1 MSSPAPTNR
10 LVSLDAFRG
19 FVMLLMVSSGF
30 GIPTMAK
37 EHPGTFWEMLAPQ
50 FEHRAWQ
57 GCALWDLIQPSF
69 MFMVGL
75 AMAYSY
81 ARRSTAGD
89 GFLKML
95 MHAIIRAVV
104 LVLLAVLL
112 TSNDRTMTQWSF
124 TNVLGQIGLGY
135 VFLFLLWTLGWEMQV
150 AAIVII
156 LAGYWWWFFWHSVPG
171 AAFDGGAADK
181 VGAAGV
187 LQGFFSHWNAHTN
200 AAADFD
206 RWFLNL
212 FPHKEP
218 FRLNEGGYQTLN
230 FVPSLATMLMGL
242 VTGRYLH
249 LSKDARQTCARLVVT
264 GVILLMAG
272 FIAGILICPVVKRI
286 WTPSWVL
293 FSGGWVLLLLAFFFW
308 LVEIAGQKKLVFPLV
323 VVGMN
328 SIFIYVAK
336 QLSTGWIR
344 HTLQVHFGKAV
355 LGTDIFA
362 GPYGPLVD
370 RCSVL
375 LVLWLMCWW
384 LYRQRVFLRI

>member
-1 MSSPAPTNR
+1 
-10 LVSLDAFRG
+10 
-19 FVMLLMVSSGF
+19 MLLMVSSGF
-30 GIPTMAK
+30 GIPAMAK
-37 EHPGTFWEMLAPQ
+37 KHPGTFWEMQAPQ
-50 FEHRAWQ
+50 FDHRAWS
-57 GCALWDLIQPSF
+57 GCGLWDLIQPSF

-81 ARRSTAGD
+81 ARRGAQGD
-89 GFLKML
+89 GFFKML
-95 MHAIIRAVV
+95 AHALVRALV

-112 TSNDRTMTQWSF
+112 TSNGRPVTQWAF

-135 VFLFLLWTLGWEMQV
+135 VFLFLLWRCGWEAQV

-156 LAGYWWWFFWHSVPG
+156 LAGYWWWFFWHPVPA
-171 AAFDGGAADK
+171 AAFDGGKADQ

-187 LQGFFSHWNAHTN
+187 LQGFFAHWNAHTN

-212 FPHKEP
+212 FPRREP
-218 FRLNEGGYQTLN
+218 FVLSEGGYQTLN
-230 FVPSLATMLMGL
+230 FIPSLATMLAGL
-242 VTGRYLH
+242 VTGRFLH

-264 GVILLMAG
+264 GVVLLMLG
-272 FIAGILICPVVKRI
+272 FIAGILVCPIVKRI
-286 WTPSWVL
+286 WTPSWAL
-293 FSGGWVLLLLAFFFW
+293 FSSGWVLLMLAFFYW
-308 LVEIAGQKKLVFPLV
+308 LVEIAGQRKLVFPLV

-328 SIFIYVAK
+328 SIFIYVMK

-344 HTLQVHFGKAV
+344 DTVKTHFGGDALFSGY
-355 LGTDIFA
+355 LGPVVEKSA
-362 GPYGPLVD
+362 
-370 RCSVL
+370 VL